1 MLVGKVIGNIWSTR
15 KEESL
20 RGLKFLVV
28 CPLDLLEGGK
38 PGTPIVAVD
47 SIGAG
52 IGETV
57 LIVSGSSART
67 AVGRPDVPVDATVVG
82 IIDDKEINTNVLG
95 RND

>member
-20 RGLKFLVV
+20 RGFKFLVV

-67 AVGRPDVPVDATVVG
+67 ALGRSDVPVDATVVG
-82 IIDDKEINTNVLG
+82 IIDDKEINTNVL
-95 RND
+95 